1 MEKLVPCLNS
11 RRIESLNETIGSKN
25 PQIRYYGDSESSDF
39 RLACGVAQHNEGHK
53 YVSKTLTAL
62 GINPSKQC
70 EDYHEM
76 LDSKQKKD
84 NARKSTTK
92 FKLRRRILFTNKT
105 HKQTRKESQEAPSYQ
120 SNIGLNLDPNA
131 QQHHD
136 ENLSILTDIDLG
148 ECKRVL
154 KDCEALLQEP
164 IVRPEV
170 QPHVYDEQSYSYN
183 FLMWDTETT
192 TIGKAAEIIQIAV
205 VIKDEQFYFSEYVTP
220 ETAVSWAASKVHGL
234 TSQVLNDIN
243 VLYKDG
249 KEVQSVSLQECL
261 ARLLNLIE
269 TTRNHYNKE
278 THKPVITV
286 MVGYNSA
293 LFDTPVLLRSAVSS
307 FVDQLTSLDVVFA
320 DSLLLFKSVRKS
332 ELPSS
337 TTLLSCKG
345 NKLTSLYLHL
355 FKEDFHA
362 HDAIED
368 VKALVKILF
377 KSSLEITFRASC

>member
-1 MEKLVPCLNS
+1 M
-11 RRIESLNETIGSKN
+11 
-25 PQIRYYGDSESSDF
+25 
-39 RLACGVAQHNEGHK
+39 
-53 YVSKTLTAL
+53 
-62 GINPSKQC
+62 PS
-70 EDYHEM
+70 
-76 LDSKQKKD
+76 
-84 NARKSTTK
+84 NTTMK
-92 FKLRRRILFTNKT
+92 I
-105 HKQTRKESQEAPSYQ
+105 
-120 SNIGLNLDPNA
+120 
-131 QQHHD
+131 
-136 ENLSILTDIDLG
+136 LSILTDIDLG

-183 FLMWDTETT
+183 FLMWDIETT
-192 TIGKAAEIIQIAV
+192 TIGKVAEIIQIAV

-220 ETAVSWAASKVHGL
+220 ETAVSWAASKVHGF

-249 KEVQSVSLQECL
+249 KEVQSVSLQECP

-286 MVGYNSA
+286 KVGYNSA

-320 DSLLLFKSVRKS
+320 DSLLLFKSVWKS

-368 VKALVKILF
+368 IKALAKILF